1 MQLRQDKNIKN
12 ILIRST
18 NWIGDAIMTTPAIQ
32 AIRQNFPHAKI
43 AILAKPWVKDVFAAN
58 PCIDHIIG
66 YDSMHSHRGLHGQVR
81 LARELAEQGFDL
93 AILLQNA
100 FEAAWL
106 AYLARIPRR
115 AGYNTDA
122 RSLLLTHG
130 VPLKKETKKIHQV
143 YYYLRMLEGLGL
155 EVEQKPQLFLEPA
168 PDDIAW
174 ARKALL
180 DAEVK
185 NETHMSHGDT
195 KDNES
200 NPPSPPFTK
209 GGNTL
214 SPPLGKDGGPLIPP
228 LKKGDTGGFSD
239 KNKLIG
245 INPGASYGPA
255 KRWLPERFVELARM
269 LTRQADAD
277 VVIFGTNADR
287 KVGEGALA
295 AAPGSVINMAGKT
308 TLGQAMAL
316 MACCRVFI
324 TNDSGLMHVAA
335 AQHIPMVAIF
345 GSTNPV
351 TTGPFSDRAVIVRR
365 DIDCSPCLKTVCPSD
380 FRCMKEI
387 MPKEIFAA
395 TLKMLEKQ

>member
-1 MQLRQDKNIKN
+1 MQLKEDKNIKN

-18 NWIGDAIMTTPAIQ
+18 NWVGDAIMTTPAIQ
-32 AIRQNFPHAKI
+32 AIRQNFPNAKI
-43 AILAKPWVKDVFAAN
+43 TILAKPWVKDVFAAN
-58 PCIDHIIG
+58 HCIDHIIV
-66 YDSMHSHRGLHGQVR
+66 YDSMHRHKGLRGQVR
-81 LARELAEQGFDL
+81 MAKELAEQGLDL
-93 AILLQNA
+93 VILLQNA

-122 RSLLLTHG
+122 RSLLLTHS

-155 EVEQKPQLFLEPA
+155 EVEQKPQLFLKPA

-180 DAEVK
+180 
-185 NETHMSHGDT
+185 
-195 KDNES
+195 
-200 NPPSPPFTK
+200 
-209 GGNTL
+209 
-214 SPPLGKDGGPLIPP
+214 PLIPP

-239 KNKLIG
+239 ENKLIG
-245 INPGASYGPA
+245 INPGAAYGPA
-255 KRWLPERFVELARM
+255 KRWLPERFVELAGM
-269 LTRQADAD
+269 LTRQADAK
-277 VVIFGTNADR
+277 VVVFGTNADR

-295 AAPGSVINMAGKT
+295 TAPERVINMAGKT

-316 MACCRVFI
+316 MARCRVFI

-335 AQHIPMVAIF
+335 ALHIPLVAIF

-351 TTGPFSDRAVIVRR
+351 TTGPFSDRVVIVRK
-365 DIDCSPCLKTVCPSD
+365 DIDCSPCLKAVCPVD

-387 MPKEIFAA
+387 MPEEIFAA
-395 TLKMLEKQ
+395 TLRMLEEYRN

>member
-1 MQLRQDKNIKN
+1 MQLKEDKNIKN

-18 NWIGDAIMTTPAIQ
+18 NWVGDAIMTTPAIQ
-32 AIRQNFPHAKI
+32 AIRQNFPKAKI
-43 AILAKPWVKDVFAAN
+43 TILAKPWVKDVFAAN
-58 PCIDHIIG
+58 PCIDHVIV
-66 YDSMHSHRGLHGQVR
+66 YDSMHRHKGLRGQVR
-81 LARELAEQGFDL
+81 LAKELAEQDFDL

-115 AGYNTDA
+115 AGYKTDA
-122 RSLLLTHG
+122 RSLLLTHS

-155 EVEQKPQLFLEPA
+155 EVDQKPQLFLKPA

-180 DAEVK
+180 DAGVK
-185 NETHMSHGDT
+185 KE
-195 KDNES
+195 
-200 NPPSPPFTK
+200 
-209 GGNTL
+209 
-214 SPPLGKDGGPLIPP
+214 
-228 LKKGDTGGFSD
+228 DTGGFSD
-239 KNKLIG
+239 ETSIRLRRTKEDENRKRDSRDGCPTTNGDFVISRTGVSPVKRGFLDENKLIG
-245 INPGASYGPA
+245 INPGAAYGPA
-255 KRWLPERFVELARM
+255 KRWLPERFVEVAGM
-269 LTRQADAD
+269 LTRQADAK
-277 VVIFGTNADR
+277 VVVFGTNADR

-295 AAPGSVINMAGKT
+295 TAPERVINMAGKT

-316 MACCRVFI
+316 MARCRVFI

-335 AQHIPMVAIF
+335 ALHVPLVAIF

-351 TTGPFSDRAVIVRR
+351 TTGPFSDRVVIVRK
-365 DIDCSPCLKTVCPSD
+365 DIDCSPCLKTVCPAD

-387 MPKEIFAA
+387 MPEEIYMA
-395 TLKMLEKQ
+395 TLRMLER

>member
-1 MQLRQDKNIKN
+1 MQLRQDENIKN

-18 NWIGDAIMTTPAIQ
+18 NWVGDAIMTTPAVK
-32 AIRQNFPHAKI
+32 AIRQNFPAAKI
-43 AILAKPWVKDVFAAN
+43 SILAKPWVKDVFAAN
-58 PCIDHIIG
+58 PCIDRVIV
-66 YDSMHSHRGLHGQVR
+66 YDSMHRHKGLRGQVR
-81 LARELAEQGFDL
+81 LAKELAEEGFDL

-155 EVEQKPQLFLEPA
+155 EVDQKPQLFLKPA

-180 DAEVK
+180 
-185 NETHMSHGDT
+185 
-195 KDNES
+195 
-200 NPPSPPFTK
+200 
-209 GGNTL
+209 
-214 SPPLGKDGGPLIPP
+214 PLIPP

-239 KNKLIG
+239 ENKLIG
-245 INPGASYGPA
+245 INPGAAYGPA
-255 KRWLPERFVELARM
+255 KRWLPERFVELAGM
-269 LTRQADAD
+269 LTRQVDAK
-277 VVIFGTNADR
+277 VVVFGTNADR

-295 AAPGSVINMAGKT
+295 KAPECVINMAGKT

-316 MACCRVFI
+316 MAQCRVFI

-335 AQHIPMVAIF
+335 ALHIPLVAIF

-351 TTGPFSDRAVIVRR
+351 TTGPFSDRAVIVRK
-365 DIDCSPCLKTVCPSD
+365 DIDCSPCLKAVCPVD
-380 FRCMKEI
+380 FRCMKAITTEEVYEAALSL
-387 MPKEIFAA
+387 MTNFDDFAKS
-395 TLKMLEKQ
+395 LKIPSPLMGEG

>member
-1 MQLRQDKNIKN
+1 MQLKKDKDIKN

-18 NWIGDAIMTTPAIQ
+18 NWVGDAIMTTPAIQ
-32 AIRQNFPHAKI
+32 AIRQNFPNAKI
-43 AILAKPWVKDVFAAN
+43 SILAKPWVKDVFAAN
-58 PCIDHIIG
+58 PCIDHIIV
-66 YDSMHSHRGLHGQVR
+66 YDSMHRHKGLRGQVR
-81 LARELAEQGFDL
+81 MARELAEQGLDL

-122 RSLLLTHG
+122 RSLLLTHS

-155 EVEQKPQLFLEPA
+155 EIEGEPKLF
-168 PDDIAW
+168 
-174 ARKALL
+174 
-180 DAEVK
+180 
-185 NETHMSHGDT
+185 
-195 KDNES
+195 
-200 NPPSPPFTK
+200 
-209 GGNTL
+209 L
-214 SPPLGKDGGPLIPP
+214 SPPPDAATWAQKTLFKAGVRE
-228 LKKGDTGGFSD
+228 GDD
-239 KNKLIG
+239 LIG
-245 INPGASYGPA
+245 INPGAAYGPA

-269 LTRQADAD
+269 LTRQADAK
-277 VVIFGTNADR
+277 VVVFGTNADR

-295 AAPGSVINMAGKT
+295 TAPERVINMAGKT

-316 MACCRVFI
+316 MARCRVFI

-335 AQHIPMVAIF
+335 ALHIPLVAIF

-351 TTGPFSDRAVIVRR
+351 TTGPFSDRVVIVRK
-365 DIDCSPCLKTVCPSD
+365 DINCSPCLKAVCPVD

-387 MPKEIFAA
+387 MPEEIYMA
-395 TLKMLEKQ
+395 TLRMLERYRD

>member
-1 MQLRQDKNIKN
+1 MQLKEDKDIKN

-18 NWIGDAIMTTPAIQ
+18 NWVGDAIMTTPAIQ
-32 AIRQNFPHAKI
+32 AIRQNFPNAKI
-43 AILAKPWVKDVFAAN
+43 TILAKPWVKDVFAAN
-58 PCIDHIIG
+58 HCIDQIIV
-66 YDSMHSHRGLHGQVR
+66 YDSMHRHRGLRGQVR
-81 LARELAEQGFDL
+81 MAKELAEQGLDL

-122 RSLLLTHG
+122 RSLLLTHS

-155 EVEQKPQLFLEPA
+155 ETEGELKLF
-168 PDDIAW
+168 
-174 ARKALL
+174 
-180 DAEVK
+180 
-185 NETHMSHGDT
+185 
-195 KDNES
+195 
-200 NPPSPPFTK
+200 
-209 GGNTL
+209 L
-214 SPPLGKDGGPLIPP
+214 SPPPDAATWAQKALFEAGVRE
-228 LKKGDTGGFSD
+228 GDD
-239 KNKLIG
+239 LIG
-245 INPGASYGPA
+245 INPGAAYGPA
-255 KRWLPERFVELARM
+255 KRWLPERFVELAGM
-269 LTRQADAD
+269 LTRQADAK
-277 VVIFGTNADR
+277 VVVFGTNADR

-295 AAPGSVINMAGKT
+295 TAPERVINMAGKT

-335 AQHIPMVAIF
+335 ALHVPLVAIF

-351 TTGPFSDRAVIVRR
+351 TTGPFSDRVVIVRK
-365 DIDCSPCLKTVCPSD
+365 DIDCSPCLKAVCPVD

-387 MPKEIFAA
+387 MPEEIFAA
-395 TLKMLEKQ
+395 TLRMLEEYRN